1 MLNFGIIINFKR
13 NRLMKKLIFAA
24 LLAVSLNGFAQEADK
39 KGGADKM
46 LQKMTTQLSL
56 TADQQVSLK
65 PILEEQSALKKDSK
79 ENPDHADANKV
90 KARELSKKVKGI
102 LTPEQLEKQKAGMEL
117 SKGEGKEGKEGKKG
131 GDE

>member
-1 MLNFGIIINFKR
+1 
-13 NRLMKKLIFAA
+13 MKKIIFVA
-24 LLAVSLNGFAQEADK
+24 LLAASLSGFAQDSK

-46 LQKMTTQLSL
+46 LQKMTTELSL
-56 TADQQVSLK
+56 TADQQASLR

-79 ENPDHADANKV
+79 ENPDHADANKL

-117 SKGEGKEGKEGKKG
+117 SKGEGKEGKKGKKG